1 MCHEFT
7 LSSGWGWDIGTS
19 SITRRTVMVKLSGQ
33 INIVTMVPH
42 PSTFKEVDRKGGPV
56 KETKN

>member
-7 LSSGWGWDIGTS
+7 LSFGWGWDIGAG

-42 PSTFKEVDRKGGPV
+42 PSFKEVDRKWGPV
-56 KETKN
+56 KETTN

>member
-1 MCHEFT
+1 MSF
-7 LSSGWGWDIGTS
+7 GWGWDIGAG

-42 PSTFKEVDRKGGPV
+42 PSFKEVDRKWGPV
-56 KETKN
+56 KETTN

>member
-7 LSSGWGWDIGTS
+7 LSSGWGWDIGTG
-19 SITRRTVMVKLSGQ
+19 SIPRRTVMVKLSGQ
-33 INIVTMVPH
+33 TNIVTMVLH
-42 PSTFKEVDRKGGPV
+42 PSFKEVDRKWGPV